1 MHVKKVANEIEAVV
15 SSQQAKQQATDKPV
29 MSIRAGFAKAKKD
42 YARSFE
48 ILKDR

>member
-1 MHVKKVANEIEAVV
+1 MHVSKMTTEIKAAVN
-15 SSQQAKQQATDKPV
+15 SQQAKQQSESKPV
-29 MSIRAGFAKAKKD
+29 MSIRAGFAKAKKE